1 MNTGGVA
8 GHGGGPTYQN
18 HLFETG
24 GEWPGPP
31 EPDWEMGERR
41 QHWEFRPHHYQRE
54 AGEPREAREARE
66 AREWMM
72 SGGRQWAG
80 EPVYD
85 QWRQPRPAYKEE
97 HTRVSTTR
105 YSADYKFGASCHITN
120 VNCVSM
126 LHASH
131 VNSMILTIL
140 PRVNC
145 HVSLCVMHEQLLTI
159 PRA

>member
-41 QHWEFRPHHYQRE
+41 QHWEFRPHHYRDTR
-54 AGEPREAREARE
+54 EPREP
-66 AREWMM
+66 REWMM

-85 QWRQPRPAYKEE
+85 QWRQPRHAHTEGQ
-97 HTRVSTTR
+97 TRVSTAQ

-120 VNCVSM
+120 VNCVCAACITCQLYDLDNS
-126 LHASH
+126 ASCQL
-131 VNSMILTIL
+131 SCFI
-140 PRVNC
+140 
-145 HVSLCVMHEQLLTI
+145 MHKQLLTI

>member
-41 QHWEFRPHHYQRE
+41 QHWEFRPHHYRDTRE
-54 AGEPREAREARE
+54 PRE

-72 SGGRQWAG
+72 TGGRQWAG

-85 QWRQPRPAYKEE
+85 QWRQPRHAYTEG
-97 HTRVSTTR
+97 HTRVSTTQ
-105 YSADYKFGASCHITN
+105 YFYQQIISLEHHVTSQMSTVCA
-120 VNCVSM
+120 
-126 LHASH
+126 LHASR
-131 VNSMILTIL
+131 VNYMILTIL

-145 HVSLCVMHEQLLTI
+145 HVSLCTSSC
-159 PRA
+159 